1 MNVPDTVMEKAYS
14 QIGQRIREIRMSRKI
29 SQIELS
35 TRCGVEPSNLNRI
48 EHGKANP
55 TVRTLHLIAVALGVG
70 YSAHRHKHKR
80 QQWFSDDAEY
90 LHTP

>member
-1 MNVPDTVMEKAYS
+1 MNVSDTVKEKAYS
-14 QIGQRIREIRMSRKI
+14 QIGQLIREIRMRMKMY
-29 SQIELS
+29 QIELS

-70 YSAHRHKHKR
+70 L
-80 QQWFSDDAEY
+80 AE
-90 LHTP
+90 LMKEA

>member
-1 MNVPDTVMEKAYS
+1 MVMSNLIMEKANA

-29 SQIELS
+29 SQIELA

-55 TVRTLHLIAVALGVG
+55 TVRTLHFIAVALGVG
-70 YSAHRHKHKR
+70 L
-80 QQWFSDDAEY
+80 AE
-90 LHTP
+90 LMKEA

>member
-1 MNVPDTVMEKAYS
+1 MVMSNVILEKTYD

-29 SQIELS
+29 SQIELA

-70 YSAHRHKHKR
+70 LAELVK
-80 QQWFSDDAEY
+80 DA
-90 LHTP
+90 

>member
-1 MNVPDTVMEKAYS
+1 MVMSNLIMDKANA

-29 SQIELS
+29 SQIELA

-55 TVRTLHLIAVALGVG
+55 TVRTLHLIALALGVG
-70 YSAHRHKHKR
+70 L
-80 QQWFSDDAEY
+80 AE
-90 LHTP
+90 LMKEA

>member
-1 MNVPDTVMEKAYS
+1 MVMSNVILEKAYA
-14 QIGQRIREIRMSRKI
+14 QIGQRIREIRMSMKI
-29 SQIELS
+29 SQIELA

-70 YSAHRHKHKR
+70 LAGLMKE
-80 QQWFSDDAEY
+80 A
-90 LHTP
+90 

>member
-1 MNVPDTVMEKAYS
+1 MNISDTAMEKAYS
-14 QIGQRIREIRMSRKI
+14 QIGQRIREIRMSRKM

-70 YSAHRHKHKR
+70 L
-80 QQWFSDDAEY
+80 AE
-90 LHTP
+90 LMKEA

>member
-1 MNVPDTVMEKAYS
+1 MVMSNLIMEKANA

-29 SQIELS
+29 SQIELA

-55 TVRTLHLIAVALGVG
+55 TVRTLHLIAVALSVG
-70 YSAHRHKHKR
+70 LAELVK
-80 QQWFSDDAEY
+80 DA
-90 LHTP
+90 